1 MNIYSLLFAA
11 AVTTQASTQAAT
23 VDGTGNP
30 GEGFGECSSGNCE
43 DGWGVKD
50 YGEDYMYEGEFKG
63 GEHHGVGIESM
74 PEGIQYIGQFVDGT
88 PNGYGTM
95 RFPEQAGLPQ
105 RGYIGQWKDDWPHGC
120 GRDSD
125 NEGTFVEGAFTE
137 TADCSEHIA
146 SAERIIRDVLDR
158 AGYDSDAFLSGDEGE
173 PELTVEQ
180 LEEYMAGVREA
191 IEEHKRKG
199 EDDHVK
205 EATQVLQDMQQQ
217 LDDLLA
223 REGSRGSNA
232 GDDVSVEELM
242 DRIDQIRE
250 AIRMHEERGETEHV
264 EGATQVLREMEAQLD
279 ELQRNGGGG
288 NGGGYGDDD
297 ISIDELMDRIEQV
310 RGAIQMH
317 EERGE
322 TEHVEGATQVLR
334 EMEAQLDAMQRTGG
348 GGGGGYGDDD
358 ITADELLERIDQV
371 RGAIQMH
378 EERGETEH
386 VEGAT
391 QVLRE
396 LEAQLDD
403 MQREGGGGDYGDDD
417 ITVDELL
424 DRIEQVREAIKMH
437 EERGETEHVEGAT
450 QVLRE
455 MEAQLDDL
463 QRSGGGAGGGYGDDD
478 ITVDE
483 LLDRIEQVRGAIQ
496 MHEERGETEHVE
508 GATQV
513 LRELEAQLDDM
524 QREGGGGDYGDD
536 DITVDELLDRI
547 EQVREAIKMHEE
559 RGETEHVEGATQV
572 LREMEAQLDHMQ
584 RQPAA
589 TSTESEADE
598 LLDRIAQVKEAISY
612 HEGRGETEHVQG
624 ATQVLRELEEELAEL
639 QEEDDLVDVDGMSA
653 DEIRDRVDLLKVA
666 VREHEEK
673 GEHDHAEEA
682 GKILRA
688 FQRALSRVEGVV
700 DSSYSADGSTPTKR
714 SLSAPSSGSRPSSN
728 GRAPDNSLESMSRAE
743 LKSVIEQTTG
753 AYERHVLAGETEH
766 VQGAGTALLAL
777 RNQYSHT
784 SGLYVETEA
793 GGK

>member
-371 RGAIQMH
+371 RAAIEMH

-403 MQREGGGGDYGDDD
+403 MQRG
-417 ITVDELL
+417 
-424 DRIEQVREAIKMH
+424 
-437 EERGETEHVEGAT
+437 
-450 QVLRE
+450 
-455 MEAQLDDL
+455 
-463 QRSGGGAGGGYGDDD
+463 
-478 ITVDE
+478 
-483 LLDRIEQVRGAIQ
+483 
-496 MHEERGETEHVE
+496 
-508 GATQV
+508 
-513 LRELEAQLDDM
+513 
-524 QREGGGGDYGDD
+524 GGGGDYGDD